1 MEEES
6 VQQRI
11 LLVEESAT
19 LRYIL
24 VKVLQKQGYELMALE
39 TFEAAVEI
47 LKNPVGNTFQAVV
60 IGWPNYEHHK
70 ESDRLIYLLED
81 ESCSEIPVL
90 ILSHDAEIDVL
101 NWMSHRRFSALVPW
115 ENYQE
120 TTGTLQKLMG
130 SEFAQEHQL
139 PDKKYENP
147 IRILFVDDSV
157 SIRHYYQ
164 RLLNR
169 NGYIAETA
177 SSVEEAFEMAI
188 KQPYD
193 LAIIDYFMPEKNGYV
208 LCQMLRDDERT
219 SRIRTAVITGTYLDE
234 VIKDCL
240 QAGAVECMFKNEA
253 EELFLARIASMSRFI
268 EVQKHIE
275 TERERL
281 AGILESVGEGVYGVD
296 NDGLVTFVNPAALG
310 IIGKKDT
317 QDVIGKKAKD
327 AFHYHVAED
336 VIKHDSL
343 YRAYG
348 KGIELRSWETA
359 FKHEKGSAIPVECTV
374 YPLNIYGKVEGSV
387 IAFRDISERKML
399 EEKLHWQ
406 ATHDHLTK
414 LSNRRYFEDRLDAEV
429 SRVQA
434 GDMMSALIYLDLDR
448 FKYIN
453 DTAGHD
459 AGDKLLVEISKLL
472 MEKVREV
479 DTLARLGGDEFAIII
494 KDIDEDSAM
503 HVTETFRVALE
514 KCTFSY
520 EGEQHNIHASFGVAL
535 MDVPGMSAGDVLA
548 HADIACHIAKRS
560 GRNQSH
566 LYEQGND
573 EKNVMGS
580 ELGWS
585 QRLREAMDENKFVLY
600 YQPILNLSE
609 IDLNTLPAEDGSIWD
624 QYISNE
630 ENHQH
635 YELLLRMQGDNGELY
650 YPDTFMP
657 TAERFNLMCDVDMW
671 VMNNALLTLSNI
683 KDRSKLSFS
692 INLSGQTLNA
702 EDSLHKIKALIKKY
716 DIDPQLLVFEITETC
731 AIANFESASEF
742 INEMKWLGCR
752 FSLDDFGSGF
762 CSFSQLKC
770 LPADFVK
777 IDGQFVKGMARGSID
792 RAIVTAMNDVAHSLG
807 RYTVAEYVES
817 PEIMRLLKICGVDY
831 VQGNYVSIPRETI
844 EQRQENDGVVVKL
857 NA

>member
-1 MEEES
+1 MVVES
-6 VQQRI
+6 AKQRI

-24 VKVLQKQGYELMALE
+24 VKALQKQGYELMALE
-39 TFEAAVEI
+39 TFEAANET
-47 LKNPVGNTFQAVV
+47 LSNTGNSFQALI
-60 IGWPNYEHHK
+60 IGWPNYDQHK
-70 ESDRLIYLLED
+70 EVDQLMALMESED
-81 ESCSEIPVL
+81 LFEMPVL
-90 ILSHDAEIDVL
+90 VLSHDANIEVL
-101 NWMSHRRFSALVPW
+101 NWMSRRRYTALVPW

-120 TTGTLQKLMG
+120 SVATLQKLLG
-130 SEFAQEHQL
+130 PETPHIHNL
-139 PDKKYENP
+139 PVSSFENP

-169 NGYIAETA
+169 NGYITETA
-177 SSVEEAFEMAI
+177 SSVDAAFEVAL
-188 KQPYD
+188 KQPFD
-193 LAIIDYFMPEKNGYV
+193 LAIIDYFMPNQNGYV
-208 LCQMLRDDERT
+208 LCQKLRDDERT
-219 SRIRTAVITGTYLDE
+219 AQIRTAVITGTYLDE

-268 EVQKHIE
+268 EVQKHIDA
-275 TERERL
+275 ERERL

-296 NDGLVTFVNPAALG
+296 NDGQVTFVNPAALNIVG
-310 IIGKKDT
+310 KDENCSLIGKR
-317 QDVIGKKAKD
+317 AKD
-327 AFHYHVAED
+327 AFHYHLKDD
-336 VIKHDSL
+336 VLTHDRL

-348 KGIELRSWETA
+348 NSIELRCWETV
-359 FKHEKGSAIPVECTV
+359 FKHESGKPVPVECTV
-374 YPLNIYGKVEGSV
+374 YPLNIDGRQEGSV

-414 LSNRRYFEDRLDAEV
+414 LCNRRYFEDQLDSEV
-429 SRVQA
+429 SRVKS
-434 GDMMSALIYLDLDR
+434 GDEMSALIYLDLDR

-459 AGDKLLVEISKLL
+459 AGDKLLIEISKLL
-472 MEKVREV
+472 TENLRTK
-479 DTLARLGGDEFAIII
+479 DILARLGGDEFAIIL
-494 KDIDEDSAM
+494 KDVDEESAVI
-503 HVTETFRVALE
+503 VTETFRSVLE
-514 KCTFSY
+514 QCNFAY
-520 EGEQHNIHASFGVAL
+520 NGENYNVNASFGVAL
-535 MDVPGMSAGDVLA
+535 MDIPGMTSGDLLA
-548 HADIACHIAKRS
+548 NADIACHISKRS

-566 LYEQGND
+566 LYEKSND

-585 QRLREAMDENKFVLY
+585 TRLRDAMEKNKFVLH
-600 YQPILNLSE
+600 YQPILDLSLV
-609 IDLNTLPAEDGSIWD
+609 DLNHLPAEDGAVWSHYSD
-624 QYISNE
+624 NSN
-630 ENHQH
+630 NHLH
-635 YELLLRMQGDNGELY
+635 YELLLRMEGDNGDLY
-650 YPDTFMP
+650 YPDAFIP

-671 VMNNALLTLSNI
+671 VMNKALATLAEVRKERDNV
-683 KDRSKLSFS
+683 SFS
-692 INLSGQTLNA
+692 INLSGHTLNA
-702 EDSLHKIKALIKKY
+702 ADSLQKIKGLLEEHDVDPQALI
-716 DIDPQLLVFEITETC
+716 FEVTETC
-731 AIANFESASEF
+731 AIANFESASQF
-742 INEMKWLGCR
+742 IDEMKWIGCR

-817 PEIMRLLKICGVDY
+817 PEILRLLKICGVDH
-831 VQGNYVSIPRETI
+831 VQGNYVSVPRPVLGI
-844 EQRQENDGVVVKL
+844 AGV
-857 NA
+857 

>member
-1 MEEES
+1 MELDS
-6 VQQRI
+6 LQQRI

-24 VKVLQKQGYELMALE
+24 VKALQKQGYELMALE
-39 TFEAAVEI
+39 TFDAALEI
-47 LKNPVGNTFQAVV
+47 LKSSNEDSYQAVV
-60 IGWPNYEHHK
+60 IGWPNYELHK
-70 ESDRLIYLLED
+70 DTDRLVYLLED
-81 ESCSEIPVL
+81 ESYSHVPVL

-101 NWMSHRRFSALVPW
+101 NWMSRRKSTALVPW
-115 ENYQE
+115 ESYQE
-120 TTGTLQKLMG
+120 TIGSLQKLLG
-130 SEFAQEHQL
+130 EDQPQDNNH
-139 PDKKYENP
+139 PDNFRENP

-169 NGYIAETA
+169 NGYITETA
-177 SSVEEAFEMAI
+177 NSVQSAFDMALE
-188 KQPYD
+188 QNYD

-219 SRIRTAVITGTYLDE
+219 SKIRTAVITGTYLDE

-268 EVQKHIE
+268 EVQNHIE
-275 TERERL
+275 AERERL

-310 IIGKKDT
+310 IIGKSDSSNI
-317 QDVIGKKAKD
+317 IGQRAKD
-327 AFHYHVAED
+327 AFHYHIEDD
-336 VIKHDSL
+336 VIKHDRL

-348 KGIELRSWETA
+348 KGVELRSWETG
-359 FKHEKGSAIPVECTV
+359 FKHEKGTEVPVECTV
-374 YPLNIYGKVEGSV
+374 YPLNIQGKQEGSV

-406 ATHDHLTK
+406 ATHDHLTR
-414 LSNRRYFEDRLDAEV
+414 LSNRRYFEDKLDSEV

-434 GDMMSALIYLDLDR
+434 GDVMSALVYLDLDR

-472 MEKVREV
+472 LEKVREH

-494 KDIDEDSAM
+494 KDVDEASAM
-503 HVTETFRVALE
+503 SVTETFRAALE
-514 KCTFSY
+514 KCTFTY
-520 EGEQHNIHASFGVAL
+520 EGEQHNIHGSFGVTL
-535 MDVPGMSAGDVLA
+535 MDIPEMSSGDVMA
-548 HADIACHIAKRS
+548 NADIACHIAKRS

-566 LYEQGND
+566 LYEHGND

-585 QRLREAMDENKFVLY
+585 QRLREAMDENKFILY
-600 YQPILNLSE
+600 YQPILDLRE
-609 IDLNTLPAEDGSIWD
+609 IDLNSLPAEDGALWKA
-624 QYISNE
+624 YASNKD
-630 ENHQH
+630 NKIH
-635 YELLLRMQGDNGELY
+635 YELLLRMQGDDGEIF
-650 YPDTFMP
+650 YPDAFLP

-671 VMNNALLTLSNI
+671 VMNNALQTLSGI
-683 KDRSKLSFS
+683 KNKSQLSFS

-702 EDSLHKIKALIKKY
+702 EDSLYKIKALINNY
-716 DIDPQLLVFEITETC
+716 DIDPKLLVFEVTETC

-742 INEMKWLGCR
+742 IIEMKRLGCR

-817 PEIMRLLKICGVDY
+817 PEILRLLKICGVDY
-831 VQGNYVSIPRETI
+831 VQGNYVSVPISEIEDREETVI
-844 EQRQENDGVVVKL
+844 VKMN